1 MKTLLERATGRV
13 VVPRAHRTVRLV
25 LTAIT
30 AMLVLA
36 ACSGGDDPA
45 VSAPPAQTAQDQAAD
60 ASPQAE
66 QAETDDDMA
75 ESGMGGDME
84 DMAADAPRIPP
95 VLGYYGGE
103 QVFFIHTEASDSQI
117 AQTLEGM
124 MGSPVPVVESL
135 AEVPDD
141 ARSPVYVFTNGVTP
155 TDTPAGPLG
164 FQPDVFAT
172 APGDEDYT
180 PLRELLLVTWA
191 EDAQPRV
198 LTSAQEV
205 TDAEAA
211 GEVSVERPGVVVNI
225 PLLTWPGGQR

>member
-1 MKTLLERATGRV
+1 MSTSNRPSQPYLDEASRPDTTSRPWWRTGV
-13 VVPRAHRTVRLV
+13 FAGAL
-25 LTAIT
+25 
-30 AMLVLA
+30 LA
-36 ACSGGDDPA
+36 AFILGVGAWIVYGLGETPGMTTGDR
-45 VSAPPAQTAQDQAAD
+45 AAG
-60 ASPQAE
+60 
-66 QAETDDDMA
+66 
-75 ESGMGGDME
+75 GMGGDME

-103 QVFFIHTEASDSQI
+103 QVFFIHTEASDAEI

-141 ARSPVYVFTNGVTP
+141 ARSPVYAFANGLTP
-155 TDTPAGPLG
+155 ADTPAGPLG

-180 PLRELLLVTWA
+180 PLRELVLVTWGD
-191 EDAQPRV
+191 DAQARV

-205 TDAEAA
+205 TEVEAA
-211 GEVSVERPGVVVNI
+211 GEVSFERPGVVINI

>member
-1 MKTLLERATGRV
+1 MSTTNRPSEPDLDETSRPDTTLRPWWRTGV
-13 VVPRAHRTVRLV
+13 FAGV
-25 LTAIT
+25 L
-30 AMLVLA
+30 LA
-36 ACSGGDDPA
+36 AVILGVGAWIVYGLGETPGM
-45 VSAPPAQTAQDQAAD
+45 TAG
-60 ASPQAE
+60 
-66 QAETDDDMA
+66 
-75 ESGMGGDME
+75 GMGGDMD

-103 QVFFIHTEASDSQI
+103 QVFFIHTEASDPRI

-124 MGSPVPVVESL
+124 MGSPVPVVASL
-135 AEVPDD
+135 AEVPDN

-180 PLRELLLVTWA
+180 PLRELVLVTWA
-191 EDAQPRV
+191 DNAEARL
-198 LTSAQEV
+198 LTSAEEV
-205 TDAEAA
+205 TEAEAA
-211 GEVSVERPGVVVNI
+211 GEVSFEQPGVVVNI